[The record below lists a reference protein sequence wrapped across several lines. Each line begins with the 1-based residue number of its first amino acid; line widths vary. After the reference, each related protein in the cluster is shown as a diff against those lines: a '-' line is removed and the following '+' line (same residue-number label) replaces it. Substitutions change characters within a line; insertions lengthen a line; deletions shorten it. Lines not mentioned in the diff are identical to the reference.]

1 VTAVYTFIGEEKAN
15 PDCEW
20 SVTEMC
26 QVLDV
31 SRSGFYDWVDR
42 APSDRELTDRML
54 TIEIEAIWEC
64 SARTYGAPRVHAW
77 LLRQGFN
84 PSCKRVAR
92 IMRAQGFE
100 GESGRRKVRTTIV
113 DRGATAASDRVGRDF
128 NPSAPNVL
136 WCGDITYLRTGEG
149 WLYLA
154 TVIDLFSRRVIGW
167 SLTEHMRTSLVADAL
182 RTAVATRGGHI
193 DGVIFHSDRGCQ
205 YTSAEFAELCEQLGV
220 VQSMG
225 ATGVCWDNA
234 AAESFFG
241 SLKRELAHRRRWASR
256 AEARRDVVRWIEG
269 WFNSRRLHSSL
280 NYLAPIEAE
289 TNWYR
294 QQATQ
299 AEAA

>member
-1 VTAVYTFIGEEKAN
+1 VTIVYTFIGEEQAN

-26 QVLDV
+26 RVLKV
-31 SRSGFYDWVDR
+31 SRSGFYDWLDR
-42 APSDRELTDRML
+42 PPSERVLTDRML
-54 TIEIEAIWEC
+54 TLEIEAIWEC

-77 LLRQGFN
+77 LRRQGFEV
-84 PSCKRVAR
+84 SRKRVAR
-92 IMRAQGFE
+92 IMRTEGFE

-113 DRGATAASDRVGRDF
+113 DRRAKAAEDRVGRDF
-128 NPSAPNVL
+128 NPTAPDVT

-167 SLTEHMRTSLVADAL
+167 SLAEHMRTTLVADAL
-182 RTAVATRGGHI
+182 ETAVATRGGHV

-205 YTSAEFAELCEQLGV
+205 YTSAEFGELCDGLGV
-220 VQSMG
+220 IQSMG

-241 SLKRELAHRRRWASR
+241 SLKRELAHRQRWATR
-256 AEARRDVVRWIEG
+256 AEARRAVIRWIEG

-280 NYLAPIEAE
+280 NYSTPIETE

-294 QQATQ
+294 RQDGK
-299 AEAA
+299 AA

>member
-1 VTAVYTFIGEEKAN
+1 MVYTFIGEEQAN

-20 SVTEMC
+20 TVAEMC
-26 QVLDV
+26 RVLEV
-31 SRSGFYDWVDR
+31 SRSGFYDWLDR
-42 APSDRELTDRML
+42 PPSERELTDRML
-54 TIEIEAIWEC
+54 TLEIEAIWEC

-77 LLRQGFN
+77 LQRQGFAV
-84 PSCKRVAR
+84 SRKRVAR
-92 IMRAQGFE
+92 IMRTEGFE

-113 DRGATAASDRVGRDF
+113 DRSATAAEDRVGRDF
-128 NPSAPNVL
+128 NPAAPDVT

-167 SLTEHMRTSLVADAL
+167 SLAEHMRTSLVADAL
-182 RTAVATRGGHI
+182 ETAVATRGGHV
-193 DGVIFHSDRGCQ
+193 DGGVVFHSDRGCQ
-205 YTSAEFAELCEQLGV
+205 YTSAEFGELCDRLGV

-241 SLKRELAHRRRWASR
+241 SLKRELAHRQRWATR
-256 AEARRDVVRWIEG
+256 VEARRAVIRWIEG

-280 NYLAPIEAE
+280 NYSTPIETE

-294 QQATQ
+294 RQDGI
-299 AEAA
+299 AA

>member
-1 VTAVYTFIGEEKAN
+1 VTIVYTFIGEEQAN

-26 QVLDV
+26 RVLEV
-31 SRSGFYDWVDR
+31 SRSGFYDWLDR
-42 APSDRELTDRML
+42 PPSERELTDRML
-54 TIEIEAIWEC
+54 TLEIEAIWEC

-77 LLRQGFN
+77 LRRQGFEV
-84 PSCKRVAR
+84 SRKRVAR
-92 IMRAQGFE
+92 IMRTQGFE

-113 DRGATAASDRVGRDF
+113 DRRAKAAGDRVGRDF
-128 NPSAPNVL
+128 NPTAPDVT

-167 SLTEHMRTSLVADAL
+167 SLAEHMRTTLVADAL
-182 RTAVATRGGHI
+182 ETAVATRGGHV

-205 YTSAEFAELCEQLGV
+205 YTSAEFGELCDGLGV
-220 VQSMG
+220 IQSMG

-241 SLKRELAHRRRWASR
+241 SLKRELAHRQRWATR
-256 AEARRDVVRWIEG
+256 AEARRAVIRWIEG

-280 NYLAPIEAE
+280 NYSTPIETE

-294 QQATQ
+294 RQDGK
-299 AEAA
+299 AA

>member
-1 VTAVYTFIGEEKAN
+1 MVYTFIGEEKAN

-20 SVTEMC
+20 SVAEMC
-26 QVLDV
+26 RVLEV
-31 SRSGFYDWVDR
+31 SRSGFYDWESR
-42 APSDRELTDRML
+42 PPSERELTDRML
-54 TIEIEAIWEC
+54 RLEIEAIWEC

-77 LLRQGFN
+77 LRRQGFEA
-84 PSCKRVAR
+84 SRKRVAR
-92 IMRAQGFE
+92 IMRLNGWE
-100 GESGRRKVRTTIV
+100 GESGRRKVRTTII
-113 DRGATAASDRVGRDF
+113 DRRAKAAEDRVGRDF
-128 NPSAPNVL
+128 NPTAPNVT

-167 SLTEHMRTSLVADAL
+167 SLAEHLRTSLVADAL
-182 RTAVATRGGHI
+182 ATAVATRGGHV

-205 YTSAEFAELCEQLGV
+205 YTSAEFGELCDRLGV

-234 AAESFFG
+234 AAEIFFG
-241 SLKRELAHRRRWASR
+241 SLKRELAHRQRWATR
-256 AEARRDVVRWIEG
+256 AEARRAVIRWIEG

-280 NYLAPIEAE
+280 NYTTPIETE

-294 QQATQ
+294 RQDGI
-299 AEAA
+299 AA